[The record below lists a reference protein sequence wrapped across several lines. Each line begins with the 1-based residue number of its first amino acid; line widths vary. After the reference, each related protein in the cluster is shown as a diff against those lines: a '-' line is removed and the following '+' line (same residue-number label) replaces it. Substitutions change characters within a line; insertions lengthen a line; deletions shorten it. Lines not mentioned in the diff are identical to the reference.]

1 MVMEKIFCTLWT
13 INAYNK
19 IKNHQLEEVNM
30 GSTARDNFSGPYGK
44 VEILLEQREVVFLSP
59 RKLDFLLF
67 TQKNSNF
74 RKFC

>member
-44 VEILLEQREVVFLSP
+44 VEILLEQREVAL
-59 RKLDFLLF
+59 
-67 TQKNSNF
+67 
-74 RKFC
+74 RKFEIQIFGKFTG

>member
-44 VEILLEQREVVFLSP
+44 VEILLEQREVVF
-59 RKLDFLLF
+59 
-67 TQKNSNF
+67 
-74 RKFC
+74 

>member
-59 RKLDFLLF
+59 RKYLSLL
-67 TQKNSNF
+67 
-74 RKFC
+74 